1 MIRISCMYT
10 MYVHVILISI
20 HCFCSSDPGGQA
32 SGANIGMPM
41 GSTGGN
47 MGMGHGAAGM
57 GMGPGS
63 SQFPGNMNMNMM
75 GGPQPSG
82 GFNHMMQGG
91 GMGHPGQVRNSELQ
105 QTFCSC

>member
-1 MIRISCMYT
+1 MSLHIKCTYNT
-10 MYVHVILISI
+10 NLIFFFSGV
-20 HCFCSSDPGGQA
+20 DPGGQA
-32 SGANIGMPM
+32 PGANVGMPM
-41 GSTGGN
+41 GNTGGN

-82 GFNHMMQGG
+82 GFNHVMQGG
-91 GMGHPGQVRNSELQ
+91 GMGHPGQVRNSTL
-105 QTFCSC
+105 TFC